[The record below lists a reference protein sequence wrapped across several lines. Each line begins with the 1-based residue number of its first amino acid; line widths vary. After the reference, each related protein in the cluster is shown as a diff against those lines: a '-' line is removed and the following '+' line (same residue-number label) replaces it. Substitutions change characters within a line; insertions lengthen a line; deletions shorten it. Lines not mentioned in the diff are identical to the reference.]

1 MPVTLTDEQA
11 AEVRARLQA
20 AERNKQIADMV
31 NGIYND
37 PALGVEARNLIKKKY
52 PNLQMPDHDLRTEF
66 NARLDAERK
75 ARDDAI
81 KAEKEA
87 EAESNRQTRRKAAQ
101 EKYSFTDDGMKQ
113 VEDVMVERNIG
124 DYDVAAHYVAAQR
137 PQPTDDTGFDTHF
150 WNHGR
155 SEEEKKIAQDPEGW
169 ARTEILKAARN
180 EQRAMNR

>member
-11 AEVRARLQA
+11 AEVRKQLQA
-20 AERNKQIADMV
+20 AERNRQIAEMV

-37 PALGVEARNLIKKKY
+37 PSLGVEARNLIKKKY

-66 NARLDAERK
+66 NARLDADK
-75 ARDDAI
+75 QAREA
-81 KAEKEA
+81 AEKAQREKEQDDRRTSA
-87 EAESNRQTRRKAAQ
+87 RKAAQ
-101 EKYSFTDDGMKQ
+101 EKYNFTDDGMKQ

-137 PQPTDDTGFDTHF
+137 PQPSDDENYNPGF

-155 SEEEKKIAQDPEGW
+155 SEEEKKIAQDPEAW
-169 ARTEILKAARN
+169 ARSEILKAARA
-180 EQRAMNR
+180 EQRAFNR